1 MQRLQRQAGKLMKRS
16 EDEADVATV
25 LGEFQIADQLLDS
38 FMDAVRSFQNGWNA
52 ILTHQLGVAQQLET
66 LYRPVHDP
74 ESKYNAESDPAM
86 LDKALQLK
94 STYADLEKDLQQE
107 TTWIQAKLLQPAMD
121 AKQSIAPLKKTLKK
135 RENYKLDYERYHTRV
150 DSMRQKGVTTAKAD
164 ANMARSEAD
173 LAQAEMLYHG
183 CDETI
188 KKTFPAVIDA
198 IQALV
203 PLLMNV
209 QIMLQHALVGQ
220 LYTVL
225 HDYCQQFQF
234 PSPAPPM
241 EEVVAAWDREFTGL
255 RHEVESGLKLLSTG
269 KAIHQPMRIEEKPST
284 VTGLGIRG
292 KVGGIT
298 NRKTSQNAV
307 PTPTIRRSSATSTQQ
322 DEEDEAPPPRPPRPG
337 ASPGLLY
344 SNTGR
349 IASTSSLRSQQSVPE
364 DEELPPAKPPRPA
377 GPGPIPLSSKPR
389 TPSSASIAR
398 VQAGTPLPGMSA
410 SIPEGGPSSSSSR
423 RSSTSAQSAYLTPLA
438 TPSENQR
445 PGLSP
450 TQQDYFDN
458 GRTPSSSSVNS
469 IASSIAA
476 KKKKPPPPPVKRRT
490 TANQDLIVTALYDF
504 PGQGDGDLSFKEGDQ
519 IKVLKKSES
528 TDDWWLGSLR
538 GQSGSF
544 PANYVQMP

>member
-1 MQRLQRQAGKLMKRS
+1 MQRLHRQAGKLLKRS
-16 EDEADVATV
+16 ADEADVATV
-25 LGEFQIADQLLDS
+25 MQEFMIADQLLDS
-38 FMDAVRSFQNGWNA
+38 FMDAARSFQNGWNA
-52 ILTHQLGVAQQLET
+52 ILNHQLGVAQQLET
-66 LYRPVHDP
+66 LYRPIHDP

-107 TTWIQAKLLQPAMD
+107 TNWIQAKLLQPAMD

-135 RENYKLDYERYHTRV
+135 RENYKLDYERYKTRV
-150 DSMRQKGVTTAKAD
+150 DSIKQKGVTTAKAD
-164 ANMARSEAD
+164 ANMARSESD
-173 LAQAEMLYHG
+173 LSQAEALYFG
-183 CDETI
+183 CDNQI
-188 KKTFPAVIDA
+188 KQSFPAVIDA
-198 IQALV
+198 IQSLI
-203 PLLMNV
+203 PLLMNT

-220 LYTVL
+220 LYTVVNE
-225 HDYCQQFQF
+225 YCQQFQF

-241 EEVVAAWDREFTGL
+241 EDVVSAWDQEFSGL
-255 RHEVESGLKLLSTG
+255 RHEVESGLKMLSTG
-269 KAIHQPMRIEEKPST
+269 KAIHQPMRIEEKAST

-298 NRKTSQNAV
+298 NRKGSQNAV
-307 PTPTIRRSSATSTQQ
+307 PQIRRTSTTSSHQ
-322 DEEDEAPPPRPPRPG
+322 EEDEETPPPRPPRIG
-337 ASPGLLY
+337 GGSPSAIY

-349 IASTSSLRSQQSVPE
+349 IPSQVSLRSQQSVQ
-364 DEELPPAKPPRPA
+364 EEEEEAPPPKPPRPS

-398 VQAGTPLPGMSA
+398 FQAGTPLPGMSA
-410 SIPEGGPSSSSSR
+410 SIPEGGHSNGGSR
-423 RSSTSAQSAYLTPLA
+423 RSSTSAASAYLTPLA
-438 TPSENQR
+438 TPSEGGR

-450 TQQDYFDN
+450 QQDYFDN
-458 GRTPSSSSVNS
+458 GRTPSTSS

-504 PGQGDGDLSFKEGDQ
+504 AGQGDGDLAFKEGDQ
-519 IKVLKKSES
+519 IKVLKKSDS